1 MKVLLVGGTG
11 TISTGVEKVVI
22 EERGYELYVMNRGSQ
37 RSLERMHP
45 EAHLLKADY
54 NDEESVKAALG
65 DLHFD
70 TIVDFRIQ
78 GVADQEKAVRLFD
91 GRTDQY
97 ILISSG
103 TVYRKPL
110 EKYLV
115 TEYTGDNNE
124 VFGYPQIEKLR
135 FSCRVVTL
143 AGSSSGQ
150 ACPRGCPTVI
160 DFG

>member
-1 MKVLLVGGTG
+1 MKVLLIGGTG
-11 TISTGVEKVVI
+11 VISTGVEKVVI
-22 EERGYELYVMNRGSQ
+22 EERGYELYVLNRGSQ

-54 NDEESVKAALG
+54 NDEESVKSALG

-103 TVYRKPL
+103 TVY
-110 EKYLV
+110 
-115 TEYTGDNNE
+115 
-124 VFGYPQIEKLR
+124 
-135 FSCRVVTL
+135 
-143 AGSSSGQ
+143 
-150 ACPRGCPTVI
+150 
-160 DFG
+160 

>member
-1 MKVLLVGGTG
+1 MKVLLIGGTG

-22 EERGYELYVMNRGSQ
+22 EERGYELYVLNRGSQ

-54 NDEESVKAALG
+54 TDQDSARAARG
-65 DLHFD
+65 DRHFD

-91 GRTDQY
+91 GKTDQY

-115 TEYTGDNNE
+115 TEDMPLGNYHSKYARNKVASEMTLRK
-124 VFGYPQIEKLR
+124 YIEKG
-135 FSCRVVTL
+135 FP
-143 AGSSSGQ
+143 GSTS
-150 ACPRGCPTVI
+150 
-160 DFG
+160 